1 MLYIAYGSNM
11 VQHQM
16 DHRCPDATLVGI
28 GALPGYT
35 LEFYRH
41 ATIEPD
47 PTGQSSVPVAVWN
60 ITGHDEA
67 NLDFYEGYPSYYGKE
82 QRTVVMRDGSQIEG
96 MVYFMRAQYKEGQP
110 DRYYCEDI
118 EHAYADLGLG
128 YEIETILKPA
138 LKRCRDR

>member
-16 DHRCPDATLVGI
+16 DHRCPDAALVGI
-28 GALPGYT
+28 GVLPGYT

-47 PTGQSSVPVAVWN
+47 LTGTSSVPVAVWN
-60 ITGHDEA
+60 ITGRDEA
-67 NLDFYEGYPSYYGKE
+67 SLDFYEGYPSYYGKE
-82 QRTVVMRDGSQIEG
+82 QRTVIMRDGSQIKG
-96 MVYFMRAQYKEGQP
+96 MVYIMRAQYKDGEP
-110 DRYYCEDI
+110 DSFYCEGI
-118 EHAYADLGLG
+118 ERAYADLGLDA
-128 YEIETILKPA
+128 EIETILKPA

>member
-16 DHRCPDATLVGI
+16 DHRCPDARLVGI
-28 GALPGYT
+28 GVLPGYT

-47 PTGQSSVPVAVWN
+47 LTGTSSVPVAVWN
-60 ITGHDEA
+60 ITGRDEA

-82 QRTVVMRDGSQIEG
+82 QRRVVMRDGSQIEG
-96 MVYFMRAQYKEGQP
+96 MVYFMHEQYKDGQP
-110 DRYYCEDI
+110 YRFYCEDI
-118 EHAYADLGLG
+118 EHAYVALGLG
-128 YEIETILKPA
+128 SEIEIILKPA
-138 LKRCRDR
+138 LKRCYDR

>member
-16 DHRCPDATLVGI
+16 DYRCPDARLVGI

-47 PTGQSSVPVAVWN
+47 LTGTSSVPVAVWN
-60 ITGHDEA
+60 ITGRDEA
-67 NLDFYEGYPSYYGKE
+67 SLDFYEGYPSYYGKE
-82 QRTVVMRDGSQIEG
+82 QRTVIMRDGSQIKG
-96 MVYFMRAQYKEGQP
+96 MVYIMRAQYKDGEP
-110 DRYYCEDI
+110 DSFYCEGI
-118 EHAYADLGLG
+118 ERAYADLGLDA
-128 YEIETILKPA
+128 EIETVLKPA
-138 LKRCRDR
+138 LKRCRDH